1 MGKGKISD
9 KQTEILEYIKEEQLK
24 KGYPPSVR
32 EICKAVDS
40 SLHHQYMLI
49 SHLLRR
55 TDI

>member
-32 EICKAVDS
+32 DLQGCWTQVYIISTCS
-40 SLHHQYMLI
+40 SRI
-49 SHLLRR
+49 S
-55 TDI
+55 